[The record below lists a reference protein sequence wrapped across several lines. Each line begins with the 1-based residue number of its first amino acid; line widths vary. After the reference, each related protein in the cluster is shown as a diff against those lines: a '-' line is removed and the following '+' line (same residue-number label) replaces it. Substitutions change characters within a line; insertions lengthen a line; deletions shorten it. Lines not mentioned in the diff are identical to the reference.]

1 MQGVRGIQGEVLR
14 VDGENYVVKSE
25 DGREVRLHA
34 DAMSVQTE
42 KIQSGDRIEAK
53 IDHNNHAVSLM
64 RVR

>member
-1 MQGVRGIQGEVLR
+1 
-14 VDGENYVVKSE
+14 VKSE